1 MILLFFIYSSPS
13 DEQPSTITLN
23 IEHTP
28 SRSSSYNTDVNSAT
42 TTTTTTTTIGKDE
55 YQIAIALVTN
65 INDASNGA
73 LNKRG
78 NGEELGDEQ
87 NAHEVPNEGIL
98 LLSYKLFQIS
108 IWCSF
113 FYKVFCFQHSNEV

>member
-1 MILLFFIYSSPS
+1 MILIFFIYSSPS

-28 SRSSSYNTDVNSAT
+28 SRSSTCNTEVNSA
-42 TTTTTTTTIGKDE
+42 TTIGKDE

-78 NGEELGDEQ
+78 NGEDVEDEE
-87 NAHEVPNEGIL
+87 NAHEAPNQGIIL
-98 LLSYKLFQIS
+98 LSNKLFQIS
-108 IWCSF
+108 VWGSF
-113 FYKVFCFQHSNEV
+113 LLQGFCFQHSNEL